1 MTEADAIERARDLL
15 APPPARDPAMG
26 ALGAALLAALSAL
39 LMAGAVIM
47 GPGFEVDPSSPDVMR
62 GLD

>member
-15 APPPARDPAMG
+15 GPPPARDPAMG
-26 ALGAALLAALSAL
+26 ALGAALLAAVSAL
-39 LMAGAVIM
+39 LMAGAVIV
-47 GPGFEVDPSSPDVMR
+47 GPGFEVDSSAPDVMR

>member
-15 APPPARDPAMG
+15 TPAPARDPAIG
-26 ALGAALLAALSAL
+26 ALAAALLAAVSAL
-39 LMAGAVIM
+39 LLAGAVIL
-47 GPGFEVDPSSPDVMR
+47 GPGFEAGPSAPGVAR